1 VNVGAVGR
9 SQVPDE
15 PRGPHP
21 VDPRVPA
28 RHRVAIDLD
37 VAVAAA
43 PDHDLVGAERPPA
56 AHVRAGRVDEDQT
69 ALAVARLRLE
79 DLDLRDPGLP
89 FAHELID
96 TLTGRALV
104 PQGPPLRTRPKFLCI
119 AADCAVSMYARA
131 GTTCRASHLPA
142 PRS

>member
-96 TLTGRALV
+96 TLTGRARSEEHTSELQSRENLV
-104 PQGPPLRTRPKFLCI
+104 
-119 AADCAVSMYARA
+119 
-131 GTTCRASHLPA
+131 CRLLLEKKKKES
-142 PRS
+142 